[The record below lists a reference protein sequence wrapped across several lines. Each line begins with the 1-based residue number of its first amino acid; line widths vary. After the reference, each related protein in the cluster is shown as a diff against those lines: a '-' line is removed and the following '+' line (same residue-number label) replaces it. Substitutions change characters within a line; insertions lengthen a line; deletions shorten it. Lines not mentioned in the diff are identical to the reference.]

1 MLCDWPQRVSYSG
14 TKSDELIVNTGV
26 PQGYVVSPILFS
38 VYTNE
43 VVSTNTLLSLVKY
56 ADDTALVARLRD
68 ENSLAENFLQVLN
81 FSG

>member
-1 MLCDWPQRVSYSG
+1 MLSRLYCFLY
-14 TKSDELIVNTGV
+14 
-26 PQGYVVSPILFS
+26 
-38 VYTNE
+38 NE